1 MRLPPLMTA
10 AATGML
16 ILVRHGESEW
26 NSQNRFTGWMD
37 VPLTQS
43 GRKDARNAASLLS
56 AAEIRI
62 DQIYTSSLSR
72 AVETA
77 DM

>member
-1 MRLPPLMTA
+1 
-10 AATGML
+10 
-16 ILVRHGESEW
+16 
-26 NSQNRFTGWMD
+26 MD